1 LDFEHE
7 NGATSPY
14 HIQYFNDGGK
24 MEKKFIM
31 TAFGKDRPGFVADIT
46 RVIYENGCNL
56 EDSTMNGISDEF
68 ALILLFSG
76 REKQGIEEEGLEEQ
90 LAKDCRR
97 LEREKGISAFIR
109 PVSSERAEPKE
120 AFSSH
125 TLHVEGLDQ
134 AGIVYKVSQYLADQ
148 NINIANIDSKFD
160 YSPES
165 GTAYYIMEIQIE
177 VSKGASLDNLE
188 QGLAQIE
195 DKLNVDI
202 TLG

>member
-1 LDFEHE
+1 
-7 NGATSPY
+7 
-14 HIQYFNDGGK
+14 

-31 TAFGKDRPGFVADIT
+31 TAFGKDRPGFVADIA

-56 EDSTMNGISDEF
+56 EDSTMTCVSDEF

-76 REKQGIEEEGLEEQ
+76 GEEEGIEEQ
-90 LAKDCRR
+90 LVKDCRR
-97 LEREKGISAFIR
+97 LEREKGISAYIR
-109 PVSSERAEPKE
+109 PVSSEREKPKE

-134 AGIVYKVSQYLADQ
+134 AGIVYKVSQYLANH
-148 NINIANIDSKFD
+148 NINIANLKSKFD

-165 GTAYYIMEIQIE
+165 GVAYYIMEIQIE
-177 VSKGASLDNLE
+177 VSEGASLDNLE
-188 QGLAQIE
+188 QGLAQIA

-202 TLG
+202 TLD

>member
-1 LDFEHE
+1 
-7 NGATSPY
+7 
-14 HIQYFNDGGK
+14 
-24 MEKKFIM
+24 MEKQFIM
-31 TAFGKDRPGFVADIT
+31 TAFGKDRPGFVADISQ
-46 RVIYENGCNL
+46 VIYENGCNL
-56 EDSTMNGISDEF
+56 EDSTMTGVSDEF

-76 REKQGIEEEGLEEQ
+76 REEGGLEDQ

-109 PVSSERAEPKE
+109 PVSSERAESKE

-134 AGIVYKVSQYLADQ
+134 AGIVYKVSQYLADH
-148 NINIANIDSKFD
+148 NINIANLNSKFN

-165 GTAYYIMEIQIE
+165 GAAYYNMEIQIE
-177 VSKGASLDNLE
+177 VSEGASLDKLE
-188 QGLAQIE
+188 QGLAQIA

>member
-1 LDFEHE
+1 
-7 NGATSPY
+7 
-14 HIQYFNDGGK
+14 

-31 TAFGKDRPGFVADIT
+31 TAFGKDRPGFVADIS

-56 EDSTMNGISDEF
+56 EDSTMTGIADEF

-76 REKQGIEEEGLEEQ
+76 PEETSLEEQ
-90 LAKDCRR
+90 LANDCRR

-109 PVSSERAEPKE
+109 PVSREAAEPKA

-134 AGIVYKVSQYLADQ
+134 AGIVYKVSQYLADN
-148 NINIANIDSKFD
+148 NINIANLNSKID

-165 GTAYYIMEIQIE
+165 GAAYYIMEIQIE
-177 VSKGASLDNLE
+177 VSEGASLDNLE
-188 QGLAQIE
+188 QGL
-195 DKLNVDI
+195 DKISDELNVDI
-202 TLG
+202 TFD

>member
-1 LDFEHE
+1 
-7 NGATSPY
+7 
-14 HIQYFNDGGK
+14 

-46 RVIYENGCNL
+46 RMIYENGCNL

-76 REKQGIEEEGLEEQ
+76 REEEGIEEQ

-134 AGIVYKVSQYLADQ
+134 AGIVYKVSQYLADH
-148 NINIANIDSKFD
+148 NINIANLNSKFD
-160 YSPES
+160 SSPES
-165 GTAYYIMEIQIE
+165 GTAYYIIEIQIE
-177 VSKGASLDNLE
+177 VSEGAYLDNLE
-188 QGLAQIE
+188 QGLAQIA
-195 DKLNVDI
+195 DKLKVDI
-202 TLG
+202 TLD

>member
-1 LDFEHE
+1 MKT
-7 NGATSPY
+7 GPTRPY

-31 TAFGKDRPGFVADIT
+31 TAFGKDRPGFAADIA

-56 EDSTMNGISDEF
+56 EDSTMNGLSGEF
-68 ALILLFSG
+68 AIILLFSG
-76 REKQGIEEEGLEEQ
+76 QEEEGLEEQ

-97 LEREKGISAFIR
+97 LERENGISAFIR
-109 PVSSERAEPKE
+109 PVSGERAETKE
-120 AFSSH
+120 AFSIH

-134 AGIVYKVSQYLADQ
+134 AGIVYKVSQYLADH
-148 NINIANIDSKFD
+148 NINIANLDSKFE

-177 VSKGASLDNLE
+177 VSEGASLDNLE
-188 QGLAQIE
+188 QGLAQIA

-202 TLG
+202 ALD